1 METPPGLRTFA
12 LFFRPVVEPAVFI
25 QPVLQPAVF
34 TQPVLQP
41 AVFTQ
46 PVLQPVVFTRPV
58 LQPVVFTRPVLQPVV
73 ELAVKCKHRVHR
85 FAGVT
90 AGLVDSNRFMTQ
102 SPAG

>member
-1 METPPGLRTFA
+1 MEAPPGLRTFA
-12 LFFRPVVEPAVFI
+12 LFFRLVVEPAVFI

-46 PVLQPVVFTRPV
+46 PVLQPVVFT
-58 LQPVVFTRPVLQPVV
+58 QPVLQPVV
-73 ELAVKCKHRVHR
+73 ELAVKCKHHVHR

-90 AGLVDSNRFMTQ
+90 AGLVESNRFMTQ